1 MKSSHFFQDSKFF
14 KIIFY
19 EKFFSF
25 LQFLIWFSIFLFPI
39 LNINPYITFAFL
51 IFGPIFILILSKIK
65 KSKNNFQFKRDF
77 YSDFEA
83 VLQNPNST
91 YSDFLHWREF
101 LYENYFFLKFLD
113 NWLFRLNEKMLE
125 LKNSNKI
132 RDEDIFLEFLINFE
146 KNRYYSNDKNFEINF
161 KTKNSILLFIFNFY
175 GLFFPEKNSN
185 KKGLKI
191 LFSICFVLI
200 LIFLFNENF
209 IYFLILFFL
218 FLVLFCFSIF
228 FTSRKSFLEQNFYK
242 YTYFSS
248 DWFFLKKKIEDY
260 FYFQKNFQNL
270 FAYNSELFTIL
281 IDSISYNFSNRFKY
295 FQKIQNFYNNFF
307 NQKFFDLSK
316 LDGFSA
322 KNKIILKQD
331 SDFIKQIIST
341 WSNKEIELNEKI
353 ISKISENKKFD
364 LQAKRLE
371 ILNQNFQK
379 LQKI

>member
-1 MKSSHFFQDSKFF
+1 M
-14 KIIFY
+14 
-19 EKFFSF
+19 
-25 LQFLIWFSIFLFPI
+25 
-39 LNINPYITFAFL
+39 
-51 IFGPIFILILSKIK
+51 
-65 KSKNNFQFKRDF
+65 NFQ
-77 YSDFEA
+77 
-83 VLQNPNST
+83 
-91 YSDFLHWREF
+91 
-101 LYENYFFLKFLD
+101 
-113 NWLFRLNEKMLE
+113 
-125 LKNSNKI
+125 KNS
-132 RDEDIFLEFLINFE
+132 
-146 KNRYYSNDKNFEINF
+146 
-161 KTKNSILLFIFNFY
+161 
-175 GLFFPEKNSN
+175 
-185 KKGLKI
+185 
-191 LFSICFVLI
+191 
-200 LIFLFNENF
+200 
-209 IYFLILFFL
+209 
-218 FLVLFCFSIF
+218 
-228 FTSRKSFLEQNFYK
+228 LEQNFYK

>member
-1 MKSSHFFQDSKFF
+1 MKSSDFFQDSKFF

-25 LQFLIWFSIFLFPI
+25 LQFLIWFLVFLFFMA
-39 LNINPYITFAFL
+39 NVNPYIIFSFL
-51 IFGPIFILILSKIK
+51 IFGPIAIIFLSKIK

-83 VLQNPNST
+83 VLKNPNST
-91 YSDFLHWREF
+91 YSDFLHWRKF
-101 LYENYFFLKFLD
+101 LNENDFALRFLD

-125 LKNSNKI
+125 LKNSKKI

-146 KNRYYSNDKNFEINF
+146 KDRKYSKNKNFEINF

-175 GLFFPEKNSN
+175 KIFFSKKKDKENSGLFIIIVF
-185 KKGLKI
+185 I
-191 LFSICFVLI
+191 FFS
-200 LIFLFNENF
+200 
-209 IYFLILFFL
+209 FLIWLAFLPLFFCWL
-218 FLVLFCFSIF
+218 FLVFCFIFSIF
-228 FTSRKSFLEQNFYK
+228 LNFQKNSLEQNFYK